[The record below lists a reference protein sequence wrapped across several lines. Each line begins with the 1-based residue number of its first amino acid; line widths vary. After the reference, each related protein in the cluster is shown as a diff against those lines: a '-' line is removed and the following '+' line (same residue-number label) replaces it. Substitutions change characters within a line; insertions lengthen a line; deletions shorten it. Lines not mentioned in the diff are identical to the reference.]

1 MIINANNI
9 VPEFSQ
15 ANMSAIINAYT
26 LGDLRYRE
34 YFPLQYNTDLTFSN
48 LEATTSAKVMADIV
62 AIGSKAPRKGRDF
75 VAAIKGE
82 MPKIE
87 IARDL
92 DEHDLIK
99 IQQLRNAVQLNP
111 NNQAIKNQMIDKIYG
126 DSQFVLDG
134 VNARLEYVAKQL
146 VSTGKFKTTVA
157 NNSGG
162 VADVSVDFKVTVT
175 NAAKDW
181 FTDAEADP
189 IKDIQAAQDAALA
202 KGYRY
207 STITLDQA
215 TANQLTQIKT
225 VQEFVYGVAN
235 NGGTTQFFKPTLEQV
250 NTRLALYGLPTIRI
264 WETMVNAES
273 KAGAL
278 TALNGWESGNVLL
291 SVSPNLGNTQ
301 YTTTPEFT
309 MNFGDTT
316 AQTVAEG
323 FVLVKTFGVQ
333 DPILVSTKATAF
345 ALPVLND
352 TKKNVILKTKLA

>member
-34 YFPLQYNTDLTFSN
+34 FFPLQYNTDLTYSN

-75 VAAIKGE
+75 VAAVKGE

-126 DSQFVLDG
+126 DSEFVLDG
-134 VNARLEYVAKQL
+134 VNARLEYVAKSL
-146 VSTGKFKTTVA
+146 VSTGKYKTTVTD
-157 NNSGG
+157 NSGG
-162 VADVSVDFKVTVT
+162 VADVSVDFKVVVT
-175 NAAKDW
+175 PASKDW
-181 FTDAEADP
+181 FVDVDADP
-189 IKDIQAAQDAALA
+189 MKDIQTAQNAALA
-202 KGYRY
+202 KGYRF
-207 STITLDQA
+207 STITMDQA
-215 TANQLTQIKT
+215 TANRIIEIKS

-235 NGGTTQFFKPTLEQV
+235 NGGTTQMFRPTLEMV
-250 NTRLALYGLPTIRI
+250 NARLALYGLPTIRI
-264 WETMVNAES
+264 WETFVNAES
-273 KAGAL
+273 KSGVL
-278 TALNGWESGNVLL
+278 TTTNGWQAGNVLL

-301 YTTTPEFT
+301 YTTTPEFS
-309 MNFGDTT
+309 MNFGTTT
-316 AQTVAEG
+316 AQTVADG

>member
-9 VPEFSQ
+9 VPEFSA
-15 ANMSAIINAYT
+15 ANMSAIVNGYS

-34 YFPLQYNTDLTFSN
+34 YFPLQFNTDLTFSN

-62 AIGSKAPRKGRDF
+62 SIGSKAPRKGRDF
-75 VAAIKGE
+75 IAAIKGE

-99 IQQLRNAVQLNP
+99 IQQLRNAVQLQP

-126 DSQFVLDG
+126 DSTFVLDG
-134 VNARLEYVAKQL
+134 VNARLEFVAKQL

-157 NNSGG
+157 NNASGVQG
-162 VADVSVDFKVTVT
+162 VEVDFKVSVT
-175 NAAKDW
+175 NASKDW
-181 FTDAEADP
+181 FSDAAADP
-189 IKDIQAAQDAALA
+189 IKDIQTAQDLALS
-202 KGYRY
+202 KGFRY
-207 STITLDQA
+207 STITVDQA
-215 TANQLTQIKT
+215 TANQLGNIKA

-235 NGGTTQFFKPTLEQV
+235 NGGTTQFFKPTLEQI
-250 NTRLALYGLPTIRI
+250 NTRLSLYGLPTIRI
-264 WETMVNAES
+264 WESMVNQES

-278 TALNGWESGNVLL
+278 SAVNGWEPGNVLL
-291 SVSPNLGNTQ
+291 SVSPVLGNTQ
-301 YTTTPEFT
+301 YTTTPEFS
-309 MNFGDTT
+309 MNFGTTT

-333 DPILVSTKATAF
+333 DPVLVSTKATAF

>member
-9 VPEFSQ
+9 VPEFSA
-15 ANMSAIINAYT
+15 ANMSAIINGYT

-34 YFPLQYNTDLTFSN
+34 FFPLQYNTDLTFSN

-62 AIGSKAPRKGRDF
+62 SLGSKAPRKGRDF

-87 IARDL
+87 IARDI

-111 NNQAIKNQMIDKIYG
+111 NNQAIKNQMIDRIYG
-126 DSQFVLDG
+126 DSTFVLDG
-134 VNARLEYVAKQL
+134 VNARLEHVAKQL
-146 VSTGKFKTTVA
+146 VSTGKYTTTVA

-162 VADVSVDFKVTVT
+162 VAGVSVDFGVAVT

-181 FTDAEADP
+181 FTDATADP
-189 IKDIQAAQDAALA
+189 IKDIQAAQDLALTG
-202 KGYRY
+202 GYRY
-207 STITLDQA
+207 GAIFMDQA
-215 TANQLTQIKT
+215 TANKLTGIKA

-235 NGGTTQFFKPTLEQV
+235 NGGTTQFFQPTLQQV
-250 NTRLALYGLPTIRI
+250 NDRLAIYGLPQII
-264 WETMVNAES
+264 VWETFVGQET
-273 KAGAL
+273 KAGTVSA
-278 TALNGWESGNVLL
+278 TNGWEPGNVLL
-291 SVSPNLGNTQ
+291 SVDAQLGNTQ
-301 YTTTPEFT
+301 YTTTPEFS
-309 MNFGDTT
+309 MNFGTTT

-345 ALPVLND
+345 ALPVLNN
-352 TKKNVILKTKLA
+352 TKKNRILKTKLA